1 MKQSERVKAIKAV
14 YRGYDRFL
22 DSKVNNPDKYGVQLL
37 PDAEKLIC
45 PCEAVEAPT
54 KPFRKLQGQI
64 TVRMTK
70 RLKGLLQQAS
80 KAKGQTVQTF
90 VLELIKKEVE
100 KMFDFSASN
109 KYKKAIFE
117 IVRILEENGVPFNI
131 KELYN
136 GWQLR
141 FPWCDGDVICHSGSF
156 DCEKGLTESYH
167 FPWDNGDVCVF
178 PPREMA
184 NKIIDYY
191 KKEVEKHEL

>member
-22 DSKVNNPDKYGVQLL
+22 DSKVNNPDKYGVQLI
-37 PDAEKLIC
+37 PDAEKLIS

-54 KPFRKLQGQI
+54 KRFRKLQGQI

-100 KMFDFSASN
+100 K
-109 KYKKAIFE
+109 E
-117 IVRILEENGVPFNI
+117 
-131 KELYN
+131 
-136 GWQLR
+136 
-141 FPWCDGDVICHSGSF
+141 
-156 DCEKGLTESYH
+156 
-167 FPWDNGDVCVF
+167 
-178 PPREMA
+178 
-184 NKIIDYY
+184 
-191 KKEVEKHEL
+191 